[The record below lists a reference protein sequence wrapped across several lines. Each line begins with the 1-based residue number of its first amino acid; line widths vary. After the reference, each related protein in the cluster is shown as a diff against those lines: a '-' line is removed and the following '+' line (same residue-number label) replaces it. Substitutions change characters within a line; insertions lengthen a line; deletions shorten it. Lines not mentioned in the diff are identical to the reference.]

1 MKLLK
6 YNHFIRHILQV
17 QEDFVEEESTFIIP
31 EVAQERCLCHSDA
44 QGQAVILEAVIL
56 DEPNVRNALTNDDFE
71 IALINAN
78 ENNFLLQDFANELAK
93 EVIGDIL
100 TTPFNHCDTNHDVL
114 FDYSSDLQDK
124 HDSYKADDTVIF
136 AEVTAIET
144 GIILLTVDIKN
155 ITVESEY

>member
-1 MKLLK
+1 MSLPLNHLLT
-6 YNHFIRHILQV
+6 L
-17 QEDFVEEESTFIIP
+17 
-31 EVAQERCLCHSDA
+31 AQD
-44 QGQAVILEAVIL
+44 QAVILEAVIL
-56 DEPNVRNALTNDDFE
+56 DEPNVRNTLTNDDFE
-71 IALINAN
+71 IALINSN

-124 HDSYKADDTVIF
+124 HDSHKADDTAIF

-144 GIILLTVDIKN
+144 GIFLLTVDVKKHMF
-155 ITVESEY
+155 

>member
-1 MKLLK
+1 M
-6 YNHFIRHILQV
+6 
-17 QEDFVEEESTFIIP
+17 
-31 EVAQERCLCHSDA
+31 
-44 QGQAVILEAVIL
+44 
-56 DEPNVRNALTNDDFE
+56 TNDDFE

-124 HDSYKADDTVIF
+124 HDSFKADDTVIF

-144 GIILLTVDIKN
+144 GIILLTVDVKKHTVKSRVLTCPVLQHILF
-155 ITVESEY
+155 ITTQNDNFLNRSSSQL